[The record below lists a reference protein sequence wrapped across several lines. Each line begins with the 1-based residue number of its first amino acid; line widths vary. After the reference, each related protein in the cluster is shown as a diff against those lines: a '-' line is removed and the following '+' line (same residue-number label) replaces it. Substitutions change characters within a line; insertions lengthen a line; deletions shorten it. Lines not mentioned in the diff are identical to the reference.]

1 MRQCSESSPCFG
13 SPDIVNPCIT
23 LTHDSWYQR
32 GSSGVRR
39 LPLSRLYTNDAA
51 VQAAL
56 MGVMPVLAAM
66 LFGDAL
72 NCVYSGA
79 AVRLMPAW
87 ADSLRCCT

>member
-1 MRQCSESSPCFG
+1 MCRAP
-13 SPDIVNPCIT
+13 I
-23 LTHDSWYQR
+23 
-32 GSSGVRR
+32 
-39 LPLSRLYTNDAA
+39 SRLYTDDKA

-79 AVRLMPAW
+79 F
-87 ADSLRCCT
+87 